1 MRFIPA
7 VSLVQIRLP
16 LPFWPDGQAVKTPP
30 FHGGNTGSIP
40 VRVTTQRRCVYGRI
54 AQLVRALASHARGQ
68 RFESVYAHQKRDS
81 SRRRA
86 GCLSFGSHSRIHDV
100 DFSKCFRI
108 SQAFGRAKRRG
119 QRFES
124 VYAHQIKNSLPDRVG
139 CFLFL
144 VSVGGEPQGSE
155 SVYAHHFA

>member
-68 RFESVYAHQKRDS
+68 RFESVYAHQKS
-81 SRRRA
+81 SPHKPCGLLFRVRRRIH
-86 GCLSFGSHSRIHDV
+86 GEGINGLRSRKPGTGHSSLLSFLFGS
-100 DFSKCFRI
+100 
-108 SQAFGRAKRRG
+108 
-119 QRFES
+119 
-124 VYAHQIKNSLPDRVG
+124 LG
-139 CFLFL
+139 CFVRILRG
-144 VSVGGEPQGSE
+144 VER
-155 SVYAHHFA
+155 FASPDVKG